1 MSASVTLRAPC
12 VPRPVQVLKF
22 GSSVLARPECY
33 RRVAEAVRE
42 EVARG
47 RKVVAVVSAMGDTT
61 DQLLA
66 AARAVTPAPPDAL
79 LCAMLATG
87 EEASVALL
95 AIALTASGVPATGFT
110 TAGLPIRT
118 RGTLWDAD
126 PVAVDTSRI
135 ASALEYSDVVVY
147 PGFVGV
153 DVTGVPSL
161 LGRGGSDL
169 TAFFLGHA
177 VGAAEIR
184 LVKDVDGIFPADP
197 RRDRGLAPLACLS
210 WDEAR
215 RIGGGVVQD
224 KALGF
229 AARHGLGFRV
239 AALGGQGTW
248 VGSAGPALW
257 AGGQQGGG

>member
-1 MSASVTLRAPC
+1 MSAGVTLRAPC
-12 VPRPVQVLKF
+12 ARRPVHVLKF

-33 RRVAEAVRE
+33 RGVAEAVRE

-61 DQLLA
+61 DELLA
-66 AARAVTPAPPDAL
+66 AARAITPAPPDAFVSSL
-79 LCAMLATG
+79 LATG
-87 EEASVALL
+87 EEASVAML
-95 AIALTASGVPATGFT
+95 AIALAASGVPATGFT
-110 TAGLPIRT
+110 AAELPIRT
-118 RGTLWDAD
+118 RGALWDAV

-135 ASALEYSDVVVY
+135 SSALECSDVLVF

-153 DVTGVPSL
+153 DVTGAPSL

-169 TAFFLGHA
+169 SALFLGHA

-197 RRDRGLAPLACLS
+197 RRGGGLAPLARLS
-210 WDEAR
+210 WDDAR

-229 AARHGLGFRV
+229 AAHHGVGFRV
-239 AALGGQGTW
+239 VALGGQGTW
-248 VGSAGPALW
+248 VGAVRPALV
-257 AGGQQGGG
+257 ANQA